1 METNLDGRREQ
12 EEGGGGG
19 DGGRWRGDAVSRVLC
34 AQRKARCL
42 YCAWFSLADAGSTG
56 TVLVGPTRRLASPKI
71 SWAVQQAQ
79 KSHGYEHFFNWLRP
93 ALEHRKISSSVCFVC
108 CKISVQYEFQN

>member
-1 METNLDGRREQ
+1 VETNLDGRRDQ
-12 EEGGGGG
+12 EEGGG

-56 TVLVGPTRRLASPKI
+56 TVLVGPTRRLASPKY
-71 SWAVQQAQ
+71 
-79 KSHGYEHFFNWLRP
+79 HGPFSKHKN
-93 ALEHRKISSSVCFVC
+93 HTVTNISSTG
-108 CKISVQYEFQN
+108 